1 MNLTNLDVAQ
11 LAMYVDIDGMEPEDA
26 AAKWLADNCAR
37 WTGWSG
43 ADASACPDAPDAP
56 AAPVSALE
64 TPAQV
69 TPACD
74 ATVPGSEIVYGPF
87 YAGRGFDPPYSS
99 GALVGGTE
107 LAAVYDTLIR
117 YNPETAG
124 FEPQL
129 ARDMTVNEDFT
140 VWTLH
145 LRDGITY
152 DDGTPLDADMVVANH
167 ERFFTPTSED
177 RRIINTSPAFLQF
190 IGETKVIDSLT
201 VEYHLIQPWAT
212 FPFVLS
218 DEPGFII
225 NINAVGDDPEAFNAL
240 PPAHA
245 GVGAYT
251 VEKNTPGEEIVF
263 KARDNYWG
271 GPVCVE
277 TLRFNMAA
285 ASALIGATGAYEA
298 FQNGDLTTAFLR
310 DSTAIAQAE
319 ADGAK
324 MSMDYQDA
332 GGIFYFNHRAESPTS
347 DATLR
352 EAISLAI
359 DVDVLNDR
367 AHDGDMRVAKS
378 VVVPGSPYYTDA
390 VLEGATDA
398 ARAAELVAESGFSG
412 TLRLLCGNRGP
423 AVEIGLATEAMLEA
437 VGLDVEI
444 NAQGTSA
451 AIAEMIAGNY
461 DLNCGGW
468 NAGGATAISS
478 YVRNLQ
484 STSPS
489 NRMGYESAEM
499 DSLLSAALSADKADI
514 PAALAAINNL
524 IVTEWVSVPYGAL
537 PEGIVIADNL
547 EGVKQT
553 TSTIFLF
560 DDAYFTE

>member
-1 MNLTNLDVAQ
+1 L
-11 LAMYVDIDGMEPEDA
+11 E
-26 AAKWLADNCAR
+26 
-37 WTGWSG
+37 
-43 ADASACPDAPDAP
+43 AP
-56 AAPVSALE
+56 
-64 TPAQV
+64 TQV

-124 FEPQL
+124 YEPQL

-152 DDGTPLDADMVVANH
+152 DDGTPLDAAMVVANH

-177 RRIINTSPAFLQF
+177 RRIINASAAYLQF
-190 IGETKVIDSLT
+190 IEEAKVIDSLT
-201 VEYHLIQPWAT
+201 VEFHLTQPWAS

-225 NINAVGDDPEAFNAL
+225 NINAVGDDAEAFNAL

-319 ADGAK
+319 ANGAK

-332 GGIFYFNHRAESPTS
+332 GAVLYFNHGADSPTS

-359 DVDVLNDR
+359 DIDVLNDR
-367 AHDGDMRVAKS
+367 AHNGDMRVAKS
-378 VVVPGSPYYTDA
+378 VVIPGSPYYTDA

-398 ARAAELVAESGFSG
+398 ARAAELVAGSGFSG

-423 AVEIGLATEAMLEA
+423 AVEIGLAVEAMLEA

-444 NAQGTSA
+444 NAMGTSA

-489 NRMGYESAEM
+489 NRMGYENAEM
-499 DSLLSAALSADKADI
+499 DGLLLAALSADKPGV
-514 PAALAAINNL
+514 PAALAAINNM
-524 IVTEWVSVPYGAL
+524 IVTEWVVVPYGAL